1 MENKNIQIIYN
12 QLKDEL
18 SLIIEN
24 KMNESYSILSQSN
37 KTIEENRRII
47 ECFLE
52 QRYQIDKIENIEKLT
67 NKCNDTLISHEI
79 RIANNKSEIS
89 SIKTKYDK
97 IVLDNLLVS
106 GFIGPSCQFKNL
118 SSYIKNNITELG
130 KIRFENEN
138 IKKDTK
144 EFKIRLDGASKNIT
158 SLIDSGVL
166 RCNQYTDSRINDF
179 HVILENKLKEINDK
193 FMDIRMKN
201 IQFQSKLEEQISN
214 LKNEF
219 DEKMVKQKE
228 EIIQIINNKMEYIN
242 MNYLSLEKN
251 PKLLEI
257 DEIKKNIIQLQNSLK
272 DIKQNIQNS
281 KIDNGYYYNNNQIEN
296 KLKKNKKKF
305 LLREADNL
313 YESVKN
319 NTVNNSVIN
328 NKRNMYSNSDN
339 KNDIF
344 NGMQKVKNDYTVDI
358 KNHKDRN
365 LLSPTKSKFYKNNLN
380 SNSQKKTPSSYK
392 VLSNKKENNKNEDF
406 FIKNEESR
414 NVSIPK
420 KFHTKTN
427 LINLS
432 EKIDIIENMDE
443 NPLEKINNNN
453 SHIFNQNNNQEINK
467 ENSNKIIYI
476 ENSKHKIDFRK
487 MNTNL
492 TTSKDEKSHSFIS
505 ISNSSKQENA
515 IETENNIDLKSK
527 IQIKNKSNNN
537 NKNNILE
544 KKLELNSI
552 DKIDKGSK
560 HLKDKIKNSKI
571 NYTDNE
577 SKINTKIG
585 FNKSIGIYKDE
596 IVKELF
602 SKYNKESISANL
614 SLIKNKANI
623 DLYNYSMSPPDNR
636 FLLNAKVN
644 EIIEPPV
651 KEFIFDRNIN
661 YDKNQRQCNTK
672 RNITLR
678 PSLNMQLFY
687 GNFNEKRKERITK
700 KIKNVSNS
708 EQKFHINLKNNNN
721 YRKLKPSFGKTI
733 YSDFIKKEELF
744 TMTSYK
750 ISNNK

>member
-319 NTVNNSVIN
+319 NTVNNSGSN

-380 SNSQKKTPSSYK
+380 SNSQKKTPSS
-392 VLSNKKENNKNEDF
+392 
-406 FIKNEESR
+406 
-414 NVSIPK
+414 
-420 KFHTKTN
+420 
-427 LINLS
+427 
-432 EKIDIIENMDE
+432 
-443 NPLEKINNNN
+443 
-453 SHIFNQNNNQEINK
+453 
-467 ENSNKIIYI
+467 
-476 ENSKHKIDFRK
+476 
-487 MNTNL
+487 
-492 TTSKDEKSHSFIS
+492 
-505 ISNSSKQENA
+505 
-515 IETENNIDLKSK
+515 
-527 IQIKNKSNNN
+527 
-537 NKNNILE
+537 
-544 KKLELNSI
+544 
-552 DKIDKGSK
+552 
-560 HLKDKIKNSKI
+560 
-571 NYTDNE
+571 
-577 SKINTKIG
+577 
-585 FNKSIGIYKDE
+585 
-596 IVKELF
+596 
-602 SKYNKESISANL
+602 
-614 SLIKNKANI
+614 
-623 DLYNYSMSPPDNR
+623 
-636 FLLNAKVN
+636 
-644 EIIEPPV
+644 
-651 KEFIFDRNIN
+651 
-661 YDKNQRQCNTK
+661 
-672 RNITLR
+672 
-678 PSLNMQLFY
+678 
-687 GNFNEKRKERITK
+687 
-700 KIKNVSNS
+700 
-708 EQKFHINLKNNNN
+708 
-721 YRKLKPSFGKTI
+721 
-733 YSDFIKKEELF
+733 
-744 TMTSYK
+744 
-750 ISNNK
+750 